1 MGEIEK
7 IVEIGKL
14 ALRQQGATA
23 LTVADALL
31 DQVDYEKAKEPKAP
45 AAVAMTDELREALE
59 MLPKVF
65 GQAQVTEI
73 RQLTET
79 ERRALGEEQ
88 RVVEAILKPL
98 EMRAEAI
105 KETVRHHMDQVAL
118 AEGKVGQDTETDRH
132 GHYVIAAKGEPERVA
147 IPGTDK
153 EWSREY
159 RAGAVSIEGHRLL
172 EMYEAGEIDRK
183 TYLAMTRQVRVFDE
197 HKALAAMEKDPGLL
211 PVFRKLIKRGRP
223 VLSLYVRKAKKK

>member
-7 IVEIGKL
+7 VVEIGKL

-23 LTVADALL
+23 LTVANALL

-98 EMRAEAI
+98 EMRVEAI
-105 KETVRHHMDQVAL
+105 KETVRFPPRRTTTSSRFGRSGPSA
-118 AEGKVGQDTETDRH
+118 KV
-132 GHYVIAAKGEPERVA
+132 
-147 IPGTDK
+147 
-153 EWSREY
+153 
-159 RAGAVSIEGHRLL
+159 AVSSCWRIACR
-172 EMYEAGEIDRK
+172 
-183 TYLAMTRQVRVFDE
+183 
-197 HKALAAMEKDPGLL
+197 
-211 PVFRKLIKRGRP
+211 
-223 VLSLYVRKAKKK
+223 

>member
-7 IVEIGKL
+7 VVEIGKL

-23 LTVADALL
+23 LTVANALL

-59 MLPKVF
+59 RLPKLF

-79 ERRALGEEQ
+79 ERRAHGEEQ
-88 RVVEAILKPL
+88 RGVEANLKPL
-98 EMRAEAI
+98 KLAA
-105 KETVRHHMDQVAL
+105 D
-118 AEGKVGQDTETDRH
+118 AEGKVSQDTEADRH
-132 GHYVIAAKGEPERVA
+132 GHYVSAAKGEPERVA
-147 IPGTDK
+147 IPGTEK

-197 HKALAAMEKDPGLL
+197 HK
-211 PVFRKLIKRGRP
+211 
-223 VLSLYVRKAKKK
+223 